1 MIRRTAGERA
11 FSVFNGALLCAL
23 CMATLY
29 PFVHVAAA
37 SLSEPDR
44 LIAHTGLLVRPLGF
58 TTAGYE
64 RVLANANVLRG
75 FINSMLYVVLGTAA
89 KMVFTVLGAYV
100 LSRKNLFWGK
110 AIALGIIF
118 TMFFDGGLIPRY
130 FIVRDLGL
138 LDNPVSIVLPRL
150 VITYNMIIM
159 RTYFMS
165 LPDSLEESARM
176 DGANDLT
183 ILVRIMLPLSA
194 SVTAVLVLFY
204 GVALWNTWFEALIY
218 LRNRDFWPIQ
228 LFLRE
233 ILIANQA
240 EEMMEGVSHL
250 GERENLAELIKYAV
264 IVITTIPVVVA
275 YPFMQRYFVKGVMI
289 GAIKG

>member
-1 MIRRTAGERA
+1 MIRRTPGEML
-11 FSVFNGALLCAL
+11 FTVFNTALLSFL
-23 CMATLY
+23 CMVTIY
-29 PFVHVAAA
+29 PFLHVAAA
-37 SLSEPDR
+37 SVSEPGL
-44 LIAHTGLLVRPLGF
+44 LIQHTGLLFWPLGF

-75 FINSMLYVVLGTAA
+75 FFNSALYVVLGTTA
-89 KMVFTVLGAYV
+89 KMIFTILGAYV
-100 LSRKNLFWGK
+100 LSRKNLYWGK
-110 AIALGIIF
+110 AMALAIVF

-138 LDNPVSIVLPRL
+138 LDNPLSIVLPRL
-150 VITYNMIIM
+150 IITYNLIIM

-165 LPDSLEESARM
+165 LPDSLEESARI
-176 DGANDLT
+176 DGAHDLS
-183 ILVRIMLPLSA
+183 ILVRIVLPLSA

-218 LRNRDFWPIQ
+218 IRNRALWPIQ

-240 EEMMEGVSHL
+240 EEMLEGVAHL
-250 GERENLAELIKYAV
+250 GDRENLSESIKYAI
-264 IVITTIPVVVA
+264 IVVSTVPVVLA